1 MDRHEHNG
9 LVEDDLFSF
18 AFRPMLVGHPPYLHT
33 IDYPRARGACMG
45 LPPFQRPLLP
55 ACPGSNPPHEAT
67 SIVRWAKERGIDR
80 IILVVV

>member
-45 LPPFQRPLLP
+45 LPPFQQPLLSKKL
-55 ACPGSNPPHEAT
+55 ACQLGPMI
-67 SIVRWAKERGIDR
+67 IVHW
-80 IILVVV
+80 IINL